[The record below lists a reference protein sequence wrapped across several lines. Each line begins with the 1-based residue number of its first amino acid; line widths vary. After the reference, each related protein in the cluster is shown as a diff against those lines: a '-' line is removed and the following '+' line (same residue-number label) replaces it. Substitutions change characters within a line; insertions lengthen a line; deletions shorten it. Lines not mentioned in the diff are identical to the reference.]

1 MNKPVKLDKPAIA
14 ELIAQYDDA
23 ALSGKA
29 AAAEFK
35 ICYIDPCKNNPDK
48 IEELRKQVISIMGDR
63 YFKKERT
70 INGKAYKVGSPEFD
84 KVSAAYNA
92 VKGVKLS
99 AAQKKLRLAVQLYIN
114 NVWAFLVLGGEK
126 KKPASKASTEA
137 STEASTASKTET
149 TGAVSSPDG
158 AEKGAIVQGS
168 GITAVELATAV
179 FNWLAV
185 HRDAAARQEL
195 VTELSTVLSDVSKW
209 KPAQAVELRQVM

>member
-1 MNKPVKLDKPAIA
+1 MSKKIDKPAIA

-35 ICYIDPCKNNPDK
+35 SCYIDPCKGNAEK
-48 IEELRKQVISIMGDR
+48 VEELRKQVISIMGDR
-63 YFKKERT
+63 YFKKDRT

-137 STEASTASKTET
+137 SKTEASKTET
-149 TGAVSSPDG
+149 TGAVSSPEG

-195 VTELSTVLSDVSKW
+195 VTELSTVLADVSKW